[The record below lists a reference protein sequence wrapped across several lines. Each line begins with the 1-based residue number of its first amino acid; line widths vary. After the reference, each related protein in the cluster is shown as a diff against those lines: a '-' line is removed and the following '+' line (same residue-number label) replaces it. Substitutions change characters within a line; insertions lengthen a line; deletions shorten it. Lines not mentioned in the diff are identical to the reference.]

1 MNKQNIT
8 LEEIER
14 HLEEIHKEN
23 NSFGAK
29 AGGFFKVLL
38 QLSILPLLVYLVFAF
53 LLGVA
58 QVQQASMSPN
68 FSEGDFVI
76 FNRLETDYSFGDVV
90 IAFNAEQEET
100 SVLRIIGVPG
110 DTIQITTDQ
119 KIMIN
124 GEVIRENWQTEGTL
138 TQGEAYIPITL
149 HENEYFV
156 LGDNRNDSIDS
167 RSDELGNVHKDDI
180 LGIVVYRFKMS
191 K

>member
-14 HLEEIHKEN
+14 HLEEIRKEN

-100 SVLRIIGVPG
+100 SILRIIGVPG
-110 DTIQITTDQ
+110 DTIQITTDH

-124 GEVIRENWQTEGTL
+124 GEVIRESWQTEGTL